1 MGTFLGRYRLGDALH
16 KSATCVVLTAEDV
29 TAAESKSSV
38 VLKLMKGREGFENE
52 LRSRFADGR
61 DLSNC
66 VIPVVGWHAPEA
78 ERAGFVV
85 GGREAEPQPTDGAA
99 ESDKYPCVRSKAR
112 SLLAALLSYTAMST
126 HIVGES
132 RK

>member
-1 MGTFLGRYRLGDALH
+1 MLHVLQVMGAFLGRYRLGDTLH

-29 TAAESKSSV
+29 TAAEGKSSV
-38 VLKLMKGREGFENE
+38 VLKRMKGREGFQNE

-78 ERAGFVV
+78 ERPAFVV

-99 ESDKYPCVRSKAR
+99 ESDHYPCV
-112 SLLAALLSYTAMST
+112 
-126 HIVGES
+126 H
-132 RK
+132 